1 MYVFLSILI
10 ALIAVVLVFIV
21 TIQNS
26 KGGGLASGFASS
38 NQFMGVRKTTDLL
51 EKVTWGLAVAM
62 IVLCIVAVR
71 WAPKEQQSHAPES
84 VITDYVDQATIPVP
98 AEAQPF
104 GDNASADEVVPT
116 EEAPVEDNNNSAE

>member
-10 ALIAVVLVFIV
+10 ALIAVILVFVV

-26 KGGGLASGFASS
+26 KGGGLAAGFASS

-51 EKVTWGLAVAM
+51 EKVTWGLAAAM
-62 IVLCIVAVR
+62 IVLCVIAVR
-71 WAPKEQQSHAPES
+71 WAPKTEQHHAPES
-84 VITDYVDQATIPVP
+84 VISDYVDQATIPVP

-104 GDNASADEVVPT
+104 GDASEDQAAPAT
-116 EEAPVEDNNNSAE
+116 EAPVEENNKSAE